1 LIFLNYRSL
10 NLAIRF
16 NEVAR
21 SCYDSFIHRVKKNRV
36 MNKNE
41 FWKDIPNYEG
51 YYQVSNLGRIKRV
64 STNKIRK
71 SHKENNGYHRI
82 TLSKDGVRNIYLVHQ
97 LVAFAFLNH
106 NTDKRNI
113 VVDHIDNDKSNNHLD
128 NLQVVSN
135 RVNTSKDRRGGTSKK
150 IGVHYQKSNNRWIA
164 QICING
170 KQKYLGC
177 YKTELEAS
185 KIYHKTIQKYKL
197 L

>member
-1 LIFLNYRSL
+1 
-10 NLAIRF
+10 
-16 NEVAR
+16 
-21 SCYDSFIHRVKKNRV
+21 

-71 SHKENNGYHRI
+71 SHKEKNGYYRV
-82 TLSKDGVRNIYLVHQ
+82 TLSKDGVRNIYGVHQ

-113 VVDHIDNDKSNNHLD
+113 VVDHIDNDTSNNHLD
-128 NLQVVSN
+128 NLQIVSN
-135 RVNTSKDRRGGTSKK
+135 RVNTSKDRKGGTSKK

>member
-1 LIFLNYRSL
+1 MRLHGPATILLFTVL
-10 NLAIRF
+10 
-16 NEVAR
+16 
-21 SCYDSFIHRVKKNRV
+21 KNRV

-71 SHKENNGYHRI
+71 SHKEKNGYYRI
-82 TLSKDGVRNIYLVHQ
+82 TLSKDGVRNIYGVHQ

-128 NLQVVSN
+128 NLKVVSN
-135 RVNTSKDRRGGTSKK
+135 RVNTSKDRRG
-150 IGVHYQKSNNRWIA
+150 
-164 QICING
+164 
-170 KQKYLGC
+170 
-177 YKTELEAS
+177 E
-185 KIYHKTIQKYKL
+185 
-197 L
+197 